1 MSYTES
7 QSRENEG
14 KKKGKSESRHD
25 RRFGKVFMIEIEKIN
40 HKSYFG
46 ECLNINTKA
55 IKEYMDKE
63 K

>member
-25 RRFGKVFMIEIEKIN
+25 RRFGKVFMIEIEKANGQKQEDSKIPT
-40 HKSYFG
+40 
-46 ECLNINTKA
+46 E
-55 IKEYMDKE
+55 
-63 K
+63 